1 MKKSFKDIL
10 NDAETPVEKLITDEI
25 TVGAASGLDVDRVTS
40 LTLEK
45 TGVKLSKM
53 HFIRRYYKQIGAV
66 AACFVLMIGVFVGVR
81 LWGNGDSFT
90 KPDSS
95 DDLTSNFSKLDGIV
109 WKNDAVNSPEGE
121 APDVVVP
128 PEIPGADV
136 DKDDN
141 LVETGGSSVET
152 TGRDDKA
159 ESDSP
164 TDIVNRYLTLWD
176 KIIVTAELGAALNET
191 DDVLAVRVD
200 GTPVIVPPEYVYNG
214 KTIAE
219 MQDAVLE
226 CNKKEERIF
235 AAFEYGFDLV
245 YGEDIYKVGS
255 PSGEL
260 WSYEKYVKVLS
271 EFGDEFDLLYA
282 EYEKFLTE
290 YELWGEVSDDIG
302 LYWEKLEG
310 WYLQKVKDESSNVYF
325 ELINAE
331 EQYIRE
337 NPRSFDEKSKFG
349 IAAASLDIKVFDKE
363 GHAYIF
369 VTSEQFEALCEKI
382 DGNNMI
388 FDLASKNAFDSEFD
402 ADGNHINADT
412 TEITEA
418 PVPETEAEEITD
430 VLYEA
435 DTTCVEGSMYEEET
449 SIYSLSPETGK

>member
-1 MKKSFKDIL
+1 MDDRELLYKLKKDPSEGIRLLIGSYSALVFFVLRGRLSSVCGKDEL
-10 NDAETPVEKLITDEI
+10 EELASDVFTDFY
-25 TVGAASGLDVDRVTS
+25 TS
-40 LTLEK
+40 LARFDPNRGSIKAYLCRIASNVASE
-45 TGVKLSKM
+45 
-53 HFIRRYYKQIGAV
+53 RY
-66 AACFVLMIGVFVGVR
+66 
-81 LWGNGDSFT
+81 
-90 KPDSS
+90 S
-95 DDLTSNFSKLDGIV
+95 DI
-109 WKNDAVNSPEGE
+109 
-121 APDVVVP
+121 
-128 PEIPGADV
+128 
-136 DKDDN
+136 
-141 LVETGGSSVET
+141 
-152 TGRDDKA
+152 
-159 ESDSP
+159 
-164 TDIVNRYLTLWD
+164 
-176 KIIVTAELGAALNET
+176 
-191 DDVLAVRVD
+191 
-200 GTPVIVPPEYVYNG
+200 
-214 KTIAE
+214 
-219 MQDAVLE
+219 
-226 CNKKEERIF
+226 KKEERIF

-325 ELINAE
+325 ELINAR

-349 IAAASLDIKVFDKE
+349 IAAASLDIKVFDKD

-369 VTSEQFEALCEKI
+369 VTSEQFEALCEQI

-402 ADGNHINADT
+402 ADGNPINADT